1 MYIFLSILYAIVG
14 GFIFWRLINKNKKNK
29 IVGAYSGL
37 VFGMIIYYIISN
49 WGYVFQWYIRRI
61 LRIFPCDHILPF
73 YIGNGTI
80 FILIQRSYS
89 TWEIIC

>member
-37 VFGMIIYYIISN
+37 VFGMIIYYII
-49 WGYVFQWYIRRI
+49 VPI
-61 LRIFPCDHILPF
+61 LTMLNLNSLSDDVKEKLSYYTECLKKELDISLAINIL
-73 YIGNGTI
+73 N
-80 FILIQRSYS
+80 LLK
-89 TWEIIC
+89 